1 MASALLLAR
10 QRLPSAALSH
20 LPALAALVPRVLHSC
35 ELLAS
40 RSRASHT
47 QPASLAV
54 DASPGAPD
62 NALPCGASPERRD
75 PVAASAGPPISP
87 PPRHSLSSSFS
98 ARLAAHRL
106 ARKYL
111 SPSAR
116 TLPCPRVTPPPLAF
130 SCLPNHQPLA
140 SRPPSPRPPLTTQ
153 TLFPTAP
160 LPAAFHALRNAS
172 HRLPLTHIA
181 PRPSFRLPTVAFS
194 ASAAEPPE
202 EAGEAELGEEE
213 EAEAGEREEMEYD
226 VVVVGAGPA
235 GLAAAIR
242 LKQVDE
248 ALSVCVV
255 EKGAQAGA
263 HTLSGNVFE
272 PRALD
277 ELLPHWR
284 DEGAPISVAVARDR
298 FVYLTKSAAVPLPPP
313 SSNHGNYVISL
324 SELVRWMAGRAEDM
338 GVEIYPGFAASK
350 VLYSSTHGF
359 HNQRRVSGIATND
372 VGIAK
377 DASRKPSF
385 QRGMALKGRLTILAE
400 GCRGSLSEE
409 VMAAYSLRLK
419 AGAQHQTYA
428 LGVKEVWEVPE
439 AQQRPGEVVHSIG
452 YPLDSRTYGGGFL
465 YHMDRGMVALGL
477 VVALDYRNPYLSPY
491 QEFQRWKLHPS
502 IRRVLE
508 GGRVVQYGARTLNE
522 GGLQSI
528 PGLVFPGGAL
538 VGCAAGFLNVPKI
551 KGSHTA
557 IKSGMVAAEA
567 AAAALAAGGSGRSVE
582 ADAAVDAHMADTYPA
597 AMRSS
602 WLWEELHRARNIR
615 PGFKHGLVPGI
626 INAAFETYI
635 SRGRSPWTLAHHAER
650 DNETLTKI
658 SDAKPID
665 YPKPDG
671 TITFDIPTS
680 LYRSSTNHEHDQPP
694 HLRLRD
700 PAVPT
705 TVNLPLYGGPE
716 GRYCPA
722 RVYEYVQD
730 DKGEAS
736 LSINAQNCLHCKACI
751 ALQGMYCTA
760 RHVSHCKACIAL
772 QGMYRTAR
780 HVSHGKACIARQ
792 GTYRTARDV
801 SHCKACIAQQGMYST
816 ARHV

>member
-1 MASALLLAR
+1 MASALVLAR
-10 QRLPSAALSH
+10 QRGPAAAISH
-20 LPALAALVPRVLHSC
+20 LPALAALVPHVLRSC
-35 ELLAS
+35 ELLAAPS
-40 RSRASHT
+40 RSSH
-47 QPASLAV
+47 SLPRRLEI
-54 DASPGAPD
+54 DASPAAPDCGAP
-62 NALPCGASPERRD
+62 CGSSSERAD
-75 PVAASAGPPISP
+75 PVATAAASPTPAR
-87 PPRHSLSSSFS
+87 PRHSLSSSFS

-111 SPSAR
+111 GASAR
-116 TLPCPRVTPPPLAF
+116 TLPCPRATPPPLAF

-140 SRPPSPRPPLTTQ
+140 SRPPSPRPPDGEHS
-153 TLFPTAP
+153 LFRAVPV
-160 LPAAFHALRNAS
+160 PAAFHALRNAS

-181 PRPSFRLPTVAFS
+181 PRPSFRLPTVSFS

-202 EAGEAELGEEE
+202 AAGDAGEGAGADAE
-213 EAEAGEREEMEYD
+213 EAEEGEEGERDEMEYD

-242 LKQVDE
+242 LKQMDE
-248 ALSVCVV
+248 GLSVCVV

-277 ELLPHWR
+277 ELLPRWR

-298 FVYLTKSAAVPLPPP
+298 FMYLTKSLAVPLPPP

-338 GVEIYPGFAASK
+338 GVEIYPGFAASQ
-350 VLYSSTHGF
+350 VLYSSTHGC
-359 HNQRRVSGIATND
+359 HDQRRVSGIATND
-372 VGIAK
+372 MGIAK
-377 DASRKPSF
+377 DGSLKGSF

-439 AQQRPGEVVHSIG
+439 AQHRVGEVVHSIG

-465 YHMDRGMVALGL
+465 YHMDRNMVALGL

-522 GGLQSI
+522 GGMQSI

-551 KGSHTA
+551 KGTHTA

-567 AAAALAAGGSGRSVE
+567 AAAALAAGGSSRGVE
-582 ADAAVDAHMADTYPA
+582 ADAVVDAHMADTYPA
-597 AMRSS
+597 AMRAS
-602 WLWEELHRARNIR
+602 WLWHELHRARNIR
-615 PGFKHGLVPGI
+615 PGFKYGLVPGI
-626 INAAFETYI
+626 MNAAFETYI
-635 SRGRSPWTLAHHAER
+635 TRGRSPWTLAHHAER
-650 DNETLTKI
+650 DNETLLKI
-658 SDAKPID
+658 EDAKPID

-671 TITFDIPTS
+671 VITFDIPTS
-680 LYRSSTNHEHDQPP
+680 LYRSGTNHEHDQPP

-700 PAVPT
+700 PTVPT

-722 RVYEYVQD
+722 RVYEYVED
-730 DKGEAS
+730 DNGQPS
-736 LSINAQNCLHCKACI
+736 LSINAQNCLHCKACDI
-751 ALQGMYCTA
+751 KDPTQNIQWTVPEGGGGPGYTVM
-760 RHVSHCKACIAL
+760 
-772 QGMYRTAR
+772 
-780 HVSHGKACIARQ
+780 
-792 GTYRTARDV
+792 
-801 SHCKACIAQQGMYST
+801 
-816 ARHV
+816 